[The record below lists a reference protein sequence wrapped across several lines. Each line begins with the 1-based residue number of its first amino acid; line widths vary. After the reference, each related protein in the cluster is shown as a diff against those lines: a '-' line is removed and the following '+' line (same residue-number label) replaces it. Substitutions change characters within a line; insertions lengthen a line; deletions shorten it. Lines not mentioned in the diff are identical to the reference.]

1 MGGRLFVIDFKG
13 GIYTPMQILLIL
25 ILLALSAFFSATE
38 TAFSSLNRAR
48 LKSMS
53 GPKKKRAE
61 ATLALSDRYDEL
73 LSTILVGNNIVNIAL
88 ASVGTMLFVSWI
100 GNAGVSVST
109 AVMTVLVLIFG
120 EISPKSLAKEAPETI
135 AIAVT
140 PVIRFLMSVLKPVNW
155 LFSKWKALLRRLLQ
169 VEDDS
174 SMTSDELITIVEEA
188 EQDGSMKPDE
198 SELVKSAIEFHDLD
212 VGDILTPR
220 VRVDGVPLE
229 STADETADIFEQ
241 SGYSRLPVYEETLD
255 HIVGIIHQ
263 KDFYNRLRTGVPFTL
278 KDIMK
283 KPVFVPEVAKL
294 SDTLHLLQKTQSQ
307 MAIVADEYGGTVGI
321 VTMEDILEELVG
333 EIWDEHD
340 EVEEPFRMVNDH
352 TCRAMGSANPEE
364 LFEKLGIE
372 CETDA
377 STVSG
382 WVMEQTER
390 VPTPGEAFDCDGWH
404 AVVLKADGRHIQ
416 ELELTHS

>member
-1 MGGRLFVIDFKG
+1 MGGRLFVIAFKG

-140 PVIRFLMSVLKPVNW
+140 PVIRFLMSVLK
-155 LFSKWKALLRRLLQ
+155 Q
-169 VEDDS
+169 
-174 SMTSDELITIVEEA
+174 I
-188 EQDGSMKPDE
+188 G
-198 SELVKSAIEFHDLD
+198 
-212 VGDILTPR
+212 
-220 VRVDGVPLE
+220 
-229 STADETADIFEQ
+229 
-241 SGYSRLPVYEETLD
+241 
-255 HIVGIIHQ
+255 
-263 KDFYNRLRTGVPFTL
+263 
-278 KDIMK
+278 
-283 KPVFVPEVAKL
+283 
-294 SDTLHLLQKTQSQ
+294 
-307 MAIVADEYGGTVGI
+307 
-321 VTMEDILEELVG
+321 
-333 EIWDEHD
+333 
-340 EVEEPFRMVNDH
+340 
-352 TCRAMGSANPEE
+352 RAH
-364 LFEKLGIE
+364 
-372 CETDA
+372 
-377 STVSG
+377 V
-382 WVMEQTER
+382 
-390 VPTPGEAFDCDGWH
+390 
-404 AVVLKADGRHIQ
+404 
-416 ELELTHS
+416 